1 MRVLEPETHAVL
13 LLTTE
18 VGEDGA
24 RDIKPLS
31 RAEWQRLSRWLETR
45 CRSSAQLLHEDSSAV
60 LDGFED
66 RTVSVERVR
75 ALMSRGGPLGF
86 ALERW
91 RRAGVWVVSIFDQD
105 YPERLRAVAE
115 RAPPV
120 LFGCG
125 DRALMAKSA
134 VAIVG
139 SRDASPVALE
149 EARRLGAWVASQQC
163 VVVSGAAQGVD
174 LAAMKGCLSAGGAA
188 VGVLADELLR
198 RALEASASRWIRA
211 GGLALVSAQ
220 SPESRLGH
228 RERLGKLDERNA
240 FVHGWAEVSIVVSIS
255 NSTNG
260 TWNGAVEKLVRRW
273 GQVWLSRVGG
283 QEGKLGELAS
293 KGAKWLPDSPL
304 LMEDLT
310 AVRRGLDTHYPP
322 APSGDSSVAE
332 TIPDRLGSWK
342 RAFGCEPKRAK
353 AIFELLGISK
363 DPDRLRW
370 LKSLLQART
379 IEATGKG
386 AQKCYCLLVDSPM
399 LPPIANHEAVP
410 DLFSQ
415 SEAGEE

>member
-1 MRVLEPETHAVL
+1 MRVLEPETHVVL

-24 RDIKPLS
+24 RDLKPLS
-31 RAEWQRLSRWLETR
+31 RAEWQRLSSWLETR
-45 CRSSAQLLHEDSSAV
+45 SRSSAQLLHEDTRAV
-60 LDGFED
+60 LQGFED

-75 ALMSRGGPLGF
+75 ALLLRGGPLGF

-115 RAPPV
+115 KAPPV

-125 DRALMAKSA
+125 DRALLAKPA

-139 SRDASPVALE
+139 SRDALPVALE

-220 SPESRLGH
+220 SPEARLGH

-240 FVHGWAEVSIVVSIS
+240 FVHGWAEASIVVTIS
-255 NSTNG
+255 NRTSG
-260 TWNGAVEKLVRRW
+260 TWNGAVEKLARRW
-273 GQVWLSRVGG
+273 GLVWLSRVGG
-283 QEGKLGELAS
+283 QEGKLAELVN
-293 KGAKWLPDSPL
+293 KGAKWLPASPF

-310 AVRRGLDTHYPP
+310 AVGPGPDSHYPP
-322 APSGDSSVAE
+322 APTGDSSVAE
-332 TIPDRLGSWK
+332 TVPGRLGFWK
-342 RAFGCEPKRAK
+342 REFGGEPKRAK
-353 AIFELLGISK
+353 AIFELLGISR
-363 DPDRLRW
+363 DPDRHRW

-379 IEATGKG
+379 IEATGGG
-386 AQKCYCLLVDSPM
+386 AQKRYRLLVDSPVP
-399 LPPIANHEAVP
+399 PPIAIHEAVP

-415 SEAGEE
+415 SEPE